1 MGIGQSVRSDFDRM
15 KVSSFG
21 SYSNLALLPRD
32 VSTTTCTSPS
42 SEKGGKLM
50 KFGIAKFREVVL
62 RRSAESAELT
72 PQDKAH

>member
-1 MGIGQSVRSDFDRM
+1 M

-21 SYSNLALLPRD
+21 SDANLALLPRG

-42 SEKGGKLM
+42 SVKGGKLM
-50 KFGIAKFREVVL
+50 KFGMAKVSGRWII

-72 PQDKAH
+72 PQDNR